1 MIRPLLLISLLL
13 ASMAMP
19 NGYTQSSQESAS
31 PPKEEQIFDFDE
43 MALGRALRI
52 LATMAKLNYIE
63 PELDPKET
71 IALTLKGM
79 SAKEAFFE
87 VARTRGFTIRE
98 RNGVVQLLRD
108 GTAERGH
115 LVTRRY
121 PLKNIDAHLVIQ
133 PVADYLGIRLTAPA
147 PNSPAFPVPQEQG
160 NSQLG
165 RSSHSDSGGF
175 SSTGRSTTSGYGT
188 SSGTQNGNRS
198 RFTPALPMDAPF
210 SEGGHHEFKNS
221 VYVERSTNA
230 LVVRATESQH
240 EELATYIANHDVV
253 EPQLVIEAQI
263 LEIDIDRAKNLGL
276 DWKFSGGNGLGTGSV
291 QTADGGLSATFGYV
305 AGGAILSQREVSA
318 TLRALE
324 SHNCS
329 TTVSNARVVTRS
341 GVAALINNSVET
353 PIELSTVFGDGTTTT
368 AQTGTETFVTGV
380 ILDVLPRILDNGYID
395 LNLNPTVATQ
405 VGSVKGSS
413 GQELPI
419 ISKRNATTSVV
430 VKDGY
435 TVGIGGLVQ
444 ETNTRTRSQTPIFG
458 KIPVLGYLF
467 QGFAQTKRRTNLVIL
482 VTPRIIHT
490 PRFLDDQLSAED
502 EAALPKKRSSRSSEN
517 RRRKESKQWPR
528 ATKVSR

>member
-1 MIRPLLLISLLL
+1 MKHTLFFATLLLFSPIIPQADAKPSAERVE
-13 ASMAMP
+13 AS
-19 NGYTQSSQESAS
+19 T
-31 PPKEEQIFDFDE
+31 EEQLFDFDE

-52 LATMAKLNYIE
+52 LATMARLNYIE

-87 VARTRGFTIRE
+87 VARLRGFTIRE
-98 RNGVVQLLRD
+98 RNGIVQLLRS
-108 GTAERGH
+108 GSSERGH

-121 PLKNIDAHLVIQ
+121 PLRNIDAHLVIQ
-133 PVADYLGIRLTAPA
+133 AVADYLGIRLTAPTSH
-147 PNSPAFPVPQEQG
+147 SPAFPAPQQDG
-160 NSQLG
+160 NRLG
-165 RSSHSDSGGF
+165 ETGNSDSGGF
-175 SSTGRSTTSGYGT
+175 TSTGRGSSSGYGN
-188 SSGTQNGNRS
+188 SSGTSAGRG
-198 RFTPALPMDAPF
+198 RFTPSLPMDAPF

-221 VYVERSTNA
+221 IYVERSTNA
-230 LVVRATESQH
+230 LVIRATEAQH
-240 EELATYIANHDVV
+240 EELATYIAHHDIA

-276 DWKFSGGNGLGTGSV
+276 DWKFTGGNGLGNG
-291 QTADGGLSATFGYV
+291 TAEMANGGLNAAFGYV

-324 SHNCS
+324 SHQCS

-353 PIELSTVFGDGTTTT
+353 PIELSAVFGDGATTT

-444 ETNTRTRSQTPIFG
+444 ETNTRTRSQTPVLG
-458 KIPVLGYLF
+458 RIPVLGYLF
-467 QGFAQTKRRTNLVIL
+467 QSFAQTKRRTNLVIL
-482 VTPRIIHT
+482 VTPKIIRT
-490 PRFLDDQLSAED
+490 PRFLDDQLSPDD
-502 EAALPKKRSSRSSEN
+502 EAAL
-517 RRRKESKQWPR
+517 SKQQSGKERKPWPK
-528 ATKVSR
+528 AIKISR